1 MAAPV
6 PKHRVVNTSLSK
18 LRKRGYFRN
27 FGSHVTQRRRL
38 VDPLDWKRSALEG
51 RAGLQDS
58 ADCLGCR
65 QPRMVPSEASGG
77 DPGFPS
83 PRSRGTRRRGRR
95 SCRCKGGPSRSA
107 PTSAAPGRLGGA
119 ASPCFW
125 PAGMSS
131 LCSRIWKS
139 RLRQG
144 TGRARGR
151 PA

>member
-38 VDPLDWKRSALEG
+38 VDPLDWKGPLWKGEPDCRTAQTAWGAGSHVWFHRRPPEETQVFHRLAAEG
-51 RAGLQDS
+51 RGVVDGVPAGVQAVL
-58 ADCLGCR
+58 
-65 QPRMVPSEASGG
+65 
-77 DPGFPS
+77 
-83 PRSRGTRRRGRR
+83 
-95 SCRCKGGPSRSA
+95 
-107 PTSAAPGRLGGA
+107 PGRLGGA

-125 PAGMSS
+125 PVGMSS

-139 RLRQG
+139 QLQQG